1 MLSGQSRTRALLA
14 GVIGAAFAAISFGS
28 VGSANA
34 AVLIPTAI
42 HANNP
47 VVQPGGNQLVPLE
60 VNARL
65 TANGRPLPGKVVY
78 FAQSDGR
85 PEYCHDTTD
94 AAGFAHCNFPFSMVR
109 ALKEQGYRA
118 YFRGDATYAASSDN
132 IELLVILEIPS

>member
-1 MLSGQSRTRALLA
+1 MHSGQSRIRALVA
-14 GVIGAAFAAISFGS
+14 GVIVAAFAAITFGS
-28 VGSANA
+28 GAPAHA
-34 AVLIPTAI
+34 AALIPTAI

-65 TANGRPLPGKVVY
+65 TANGRPLAGKVVY
-78 FAQSDGR
+78 FASSDGR

-94 AAGFAHCNFPFSMVR
+94 NAGFAHCNFPFSMVR

-118 YFRGDATYAASSDN
+118 YFRGDTVYAASFDT
-132 IELLVILEIPS
+132 IDLLLLVELP